1 MKKVVMYTLST
12 CPWCMR
18 AKKFFREH
26 DIPFEYT
33 DYDKADDSATDF
45 AYVLALLRR
54 GFSQAEIAQRII
66 SERKNWANHNSPK
79 KMKDYLNRTI
89 SKATIMVKQITR

>member
-26 DIPFEYT
+26 DIPFEYI
-33 DYDKADDSATDF
+33 DYDKADDSTKKAISADCKAHGSEMSF
-45 AYVLALLRR
+45 PFVKIDEDVVVGYNPDKYSKLL
-54 GFSQAEIAQRII
+54 G
-66 SERKNWANHNSPK
+66 
-79 KMKDYLNRTI
+79 L
-89 SKATIMVKQITR
+89 

>member
-1 MKKVVMYTLST
+1 MKKVVIYTLST

-33 DYDKADDSATDF
+33 DYDKADEKTKQLIRDDCHDHGAEMSFPFVKIDEDVVVG
-45 AYVLALLRR
+45 YNPEKYSKLL
-54 GFSQAEIAQRII
+54 G
-66 SERKNWANHNSPK
+66 
-79 KMKDYLNRTI
+79 L
-89 SKATIMVKQITR
+89 

>member
-33 DYDKADDSATDF
+33 DYDKADEATKNAIRENCKAHGSEMSF
-45 AYVLALLRR
+45 PFVLIDEDVVVGYNPNKYADLL
-54 GFSQAEIAQRII
+54 G
-66 SERKNWANHNSPK
+66 
-79 KMKDYLNRTI
+79 L
-89 SKATIMVKQITR
+89 

>member
-33 DYDKADDSATDF
+33 DYDRADDKTKEAIKDDCQSHGSEMSFPFVKIGEDVVVG
-45 AYVLALLRR
+45 YNPEKYIKLL
-54 GFSQAEIAQRII
+54 G
-66 SERKNWANHNSPK
+66 
-79 KMKDYLNRTI
+79 L
-89 SKATIMVKQITR
+89 

>member
-26 DIPFEYT
+26 DIPFEYI
-33 DYDKADDSATDF
+33 DYDKADKETQQAIREDCLFHGEQMSFPFIKIGDDVVVGYNLNKYTQ
-45 AYVLALLRR
+45 LL
-54 GFSQAEIAQRII
+54 G
-66 SERKNWANHNSPK
+66 
-79 KMKDYLNRTI
+79 L
-89 SKATIMVKQITR
+89 

>member
-33 DYDKADDSATDF
+33 EYDKADAKTKEAIKEDCIAHGAEMSFPFVKIDDAVVVGYNPDKY
-45 AYVLALLRR
+45 AALL
-54 GFSQAEIAQRII
+54 
-66 SERKNWANHNSPK
+66 
-79 KMKDYLNRTI
+79 DL
-89 SKATIMVKQITR
+89 